1 MHYTTVM
8 GNQPVYRY
16 PPRSHASSCRC
27 DRCLPFRP
35 RPGAGGTIERYGLI
49 GPLLLWGGII
59 AVTGF
64 WPAMVWHGEGGPTG
78 TAWRWDIH
86 STIGCL
92 IWWGL
97 VIIPLAAAVL
107 RGRYRSRHPQ
117 PPVQVAPPRPAPATP
132 PAGPDPAVTMR
143 LLRDLEDAD
152 AAAELAEEARSGEE
166 LDYLRIHGKLPD
178 GWPFRGPEGGS
189 R

>member
-1 MHYTTVM
+1 M
-8 GNQPVYRY
+8 GNKPVYRY
-16 PPRSHASSCRC
+16 PPRDHAASCRC

-35 RPGAGGTIERYGLI
+35 RPGAWGTIERYGII
-49 GPLLLWGGII
+49 GPALLWGGII
-59 AVTGF
+59 AVAGF
-64 WPAMVWHGEGGPTG
+64 WPAMAWHGEGGPTG
-78 TAWRWDIH
+78 TAWRWDVH

-97 VIIPLAAAVL
+97 VVLPLTALAVA
-107 RGRYRSRHPQ
+107 GRRKRT
-117 PPVQVAPPRPAPATP
+117 PRPAVTPAP
-132 PAGPDPAVTMR
+132 PPGPDPAVTMR

-152 AAAELAEEARSGEE
+152 AAAELAEEAQSGEE